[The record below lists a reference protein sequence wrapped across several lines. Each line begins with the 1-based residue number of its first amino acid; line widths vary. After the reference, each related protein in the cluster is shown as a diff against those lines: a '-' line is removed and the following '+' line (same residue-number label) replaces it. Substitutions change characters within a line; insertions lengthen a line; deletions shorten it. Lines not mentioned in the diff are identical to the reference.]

1 MYESK
6 RASYVGSPMR
16 DEVLFDAELVDSIVT
31 NMKRGKAAGLD
42 GLTAEHLQYCHPCLP
57 TLLAK
62 LFNLMLDKGKVP
74 DSFGHSYTIPLL
86 KGNHVSTSKS
96 LSVADFRGI
105 SISPAV
111 SKVFENCVLNRYS
124 SFLSTSQNQFG
135 FKKSLSCS
143 HLIYSVRQVV
153 DKFTRSGST
162 VNLCALDMCKAFDK
176 MSHYGCYIKLMAR
189 QVPIGLLNVLEHWFS
204 ICVTCVRWGSSV
216 SYFVTLTC
224 GVRQGGVLS
233 PHLFAVYIDD
243 IVYKIAQSS
252 ASSQINFL
260 CVSIFMYADDILLL
274 SPSVT
279 LLQKLV
285 SIVEDE
291 LTHLDMAINPS
302 KSVCFRI
309 GKRFDISCSNIVLNN
324 GSVIQWSKNC
334 RYLGVY
340 IKSDRSFRCSFDN
353 AKKSLYR
360 TFNAIYG
367 KIGHCASLDVV
378 FNLINT
384 KCLPAMLYGL
394 NACPINATERKSLDF
409 CLSKIIAKVLG
420 TASNNIISDCRNA
433 FGLKPMGDKINITK
447 LTFLHR
453 YIASENIICTI
464 FSKTAKS
471 EIQEIN
477 RH

>member
-1 MYESK
+1 MLAHLCTVHGEL
-6 RASYVGSPMR
+6 
-16 DEVLFDAELVDSIVT
+16 LFDAELVDNIVT

-42 GLTAEHLQYCHPCLP
+42 GLTAEHLQYSHPCLP

-62 LFNLMLDKGKVP
+62 LFNLIMDKGKVP
-74 DSFGHSYTIPLL
+74 NSFGRSYTIPLL
-86 KGNHVSTSKS
+86 KGSLVSTSKS
-96 LSVADFRGI
+96 LSVKDFRGI
-105 SISPAV
+105 SISPAL

-124 SFLSTSQNQFG
+124 SYLSTSQNQFG

-153 DKFTRSGST
+153 DKFTQSGST

-176 MSHYGCYIKLMAR
+176 MSHYGCYIKLMDR
-189 QVPIGLLNVLEHWFS
+189 QVPTNLLNVLQHWFS
-204 ICVTCVRWGSSV
+204 ICATCVRWGSSV
-216 SYFVTLTC
+216 SHFVTLTC

-243 IVYKIAQSS
+243 IIYKITHSN
-252 ASSQINFL
+252 ASSKINFV

-285 SIVEDE
+285 STVEDE
-291 LTHLDMAINPS
+291 LTLLDMAINPS

-309 GKRFDISCSNIVLNN
+309 GKRFDISCSNIILNN
-324 GSVIQWSKNC
+324 GSVIQWSKSC

-340 IKSDRSFRCSFDN
+340 IKSCRTFRCSFDN

-384 KCLPAMLYGL
+384 KCVPAMMYGL

-409 CLSKIIAKVLG
+409 CLFKITAKVLG
-420 TASNNIISDCRNA
+420 TASSNVISECRNA
-433 FGLKPMGDKINITK
+433 FGLQLMTEKINISK
-447 LTFLHR
+447 LNFLQR
-453 YIASENIICTI
+453 YVASENIICAT
-464 FSKTAKS
+464 FSKTAKH
-471 EIQEIN
+471 EIQDIN